1 MSAKFKTVDEYLSTL
16 PANKKSILK
25 EVRRTIKEAAPKA
38 EEVISYNMP
47 GYKQD
52 GMLVWFA
59 SNKEH
64 VGFYPTPSA
73 INAFEKELSK
83 YVTSKGAIQFPFDGP
98 MPFALI
104 TKMVKYRLREN
115 KEKVKMKALTKK

>member
-1 MSAKFKTVDEYLSTL
+1 MSAKFKTVDEYLSAL

-38 EEVISYNMP
+38 EELISYNMP

-83 YVTSKGAIQFPFDGP
+83 YVTSKGAIQFPFAEP

-115 KEKVKMKALTKK
+115 KEKAKMKALTKK

>member
-25 EVRRTIKEAAPKA
+25 EVRKTIREAAPNA

-83 YVTSKGAIQFPFDGP
+83 YVTSKGAIQFPFAEP

-115 KEKVKMKALTKK
+115 KEKAKMKALMK